1 MGKIGKN
8 LAPLRGYVRRY
19 RWRIVLGFVC
29 VLVTNAVGITFP
41 WVLKTAIDDL
51 SHALTPEKLVRYPI
65 ILIGITLL
73 QAIFRFSMRWIL
85 IGVSRDIEY
94 DLRNDLFRHLLQLST
109 RFYHHNRTGDLM
121 SKATNDVSAVRMLV
135 GPGIMYTANTVVAT
149 IFALSV
155 MLRLDVRLTLYALI
169 PLPLVSI
176 SMRYLGS
183 QIHDRFEKIQA
194 MFSDIS
200 ARVQE
205 NLSGIRVVKSFCQE
219 DSEIDA
225 FKRMNQEYVEKNLS
239 LIRLWGTFY
248 PSLEFLIGLAFVVL
262 LWFGGTQ
269 VIAGKISLGSFVAFN
284 TYLGMLIWP
293 MIAFGWVINLMERG
307 AASMG
312 RINTIFETQ
321 PDILDG
327 PEVGPSSAPSL
338 TGEIEFRNLSF
349 SYNGHPVLQDI
360 NMKIRPGQRVA
371 IVGQTGSGKSTL
383 VHLIPR
389 LYDAPAGTLY
399 IDGVE
404 IHQYPLQTLRSQ
416 IGFVPQETFL
426 FSETV
431 GENIAFGVEEGRP
444 DAIVKASEVSN
455 LRRDVE
461 QFPKQFE
468 TLVGERGITLSGGQK
483 QRTAIS
489 RAVIRDPRILILDDA
504 LSSVDTETED
514 RILRQLE
521 QVMLNRT
528 SIIIS
533 HRISTVRNSD
543 MIVVLNEGRIVERG
557 THEELIALNGYYA
570 ELHQKQL
577 LEDELE
583 RI

>member
-1 MGKIGKN
+1 
-8 LAPLRGYVRRY
+8 
-19 RWRIVLGFVC
+19 
-29 VLVTNAVGITFP
+29 
-41 WVLKTAIDDL
+41 
-51 SHALTPEKLVRYPI
+51 
-65 ILIGITLL
+65 
-73 QAIFRFSMRWIL
+73 
-85 IGVSRDIEY
+85 
-94 DLRNDLFRHLLQLST
+94 
-109 RFYHHNRTGDLM
+109 
-121 SKATNDVSAVRMLV
+121 
-135 GPGIMYTANTVVAT
+135 
-149 IFALSV
+149 
-155 MLRLDVRLTLYALI
+155 
-169 PLPLVSI
+169 
-176 SMRYLGS
+176 
-183 QIHDRFEKIQA
+183 
-194 MFSDIS
+194 
-200 ARVQE
+200 
-205 NLSGIRVVKSFCQE
+205 
-219 DSEIDA
+219 
-225 FKRMNQEYVEKNLS
+225 
-239 LIRLWGTFY
+239 
-248 PSLEFLIGLAFVVL
+248 L

-327 PEVGPSSAPSL
+327 PEMGPSSAPSL